1 MLSIYVGGLLFGG
14 VLLAASILGGHA
26 EHGDLAA
33 HGAGTQDG
41 GGDGP
46 SGGHGLPFLS
56 LRFWAFTLAFFGLT
70 GVALTFTGR
79 GLGALVPA
87 LAGAVGLSCGLVSA
101 RVLRLLGR
109 RPVGLLGDA
118 GAHVGREGRVLLPVG
133 LSKGQRGKIRL
144 QIGGTSTDL
153 VAETDSDAG
162 LAAGETALVVG
173 IRGNVALVERSPGA
187 LPPARGGR
195 DGNGDGNG
203 DGDGKERP

>member
-26 EHGDLAA
+26 EHGDLGGHA
-33 HGAGTQDG
+33 
-41 GGDGP
+41 GGDHDG
-46 SGGHGLPFLS
+46 SQGGHGLPFLS

-70 GVALTFTGR
+70 GAALTLAGG
-79 GLGALVPA
+79 GLGALVPV

-133 LSKGQRGKIRL
+133 ASKGQLGKIRL

-153 VAETDSDAG
+153 VAETEGDAG

-173 IRGNVALVERSPGA
+173 MRGNVALVERSPGA
-187 LPPARGGR
+187 LPPAE
-195 DGNGDGNG
+195 GD
-203 DGDGKERP
+203 KERP